1 LELPARQRRRGVS
14 GRSGVRAAGV
24 GLLPPSTGE
33 PGEAVAPADD
43 LGELVEEL
51 VDPFVTGGRQCG
63 EGLRQ
68 IRAVVVAG
76 RQDGWWVRY
85 PRYVNALTARATT
98 SPKSASA
105 TVDCTSMA
113 YFARRVSGIT
123 SVGLNAVALVKPRC
137 R

>member
-24 GLLPPSTGE
+24 GLVPPSTRE

-68 IRAVVVAG
+68 IADPELRECLESLAAKISG
-76 RQDGWWVRY
+76 
-85 PRYVNALTARATT
+85 T
-98 SPKSASA
+98 SGAP
-105 TVDCTSMA
+105 TVDT
-113 YFARRVSGIT
+113 
-123 SVGLNAVALVKPRC
+123 VADTPIPVTFRSE